1 MTDPALGLLSEAE
14 YLAAETRADVRH
26 EYVDGF
32 VYAQARA
39 TKAHGRV
46 AANLVALLHG
56 PAAQQDCWV
65 YASDLRVRLSQ
76 GGQRRHYYP
85 DLVVSCGEE
94 GENDCTAEENLCL
107 IVEILSTSTRRIDL
121 SFKLQG
127 YLVVVSEAQG
137 AHLYKRRADTGDWT
151 REAVQPAVTLPYV
164 GVRLQLADLY
174 ARTGIIQQAPEEG

>member
-1 MTDPALGLLSEAE
+1 M
-14 YLAAETRADVRH
+14 RH

-32 VYAQARA
+32 VYAQAGA

-94 GENDCTAEENLCL
+94 GEDDCTAEENLCL

-121 SFKLQG
+121 SFKLQDYLSLPSLQG
-127 YLVVVSEAQG
+127 YLVVDREAQG

>member
-56 PAAQQDCWV
+56 PAAQQGCWV

-76 GGQRRHYYP
+76 
-85 DLVVSCGEE
+85 
-94 GENDCTAEENLCL
+94 
-107 IVEILSTSTRRIDL
+107 
-121 SFKLQG
+121 
-127 YLVVVSEAQG
+127 
-137 AHLYKRRADTGDWT
+137 
-151 REAVQPAVTLPYV
+151 
-164 GVRLQLADLY
+164 
-174 ARTGIIQQAPEEG
+174 